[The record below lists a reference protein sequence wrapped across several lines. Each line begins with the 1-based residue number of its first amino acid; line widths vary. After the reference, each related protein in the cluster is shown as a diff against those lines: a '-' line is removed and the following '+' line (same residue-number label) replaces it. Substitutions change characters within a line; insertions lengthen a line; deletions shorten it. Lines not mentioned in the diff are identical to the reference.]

1 LKLVALS
8 DVIENL
14 KYQERT
20 QNYIDTQKI
29 SVQNLYYIS
38 AVGDTPAFNGVIV
51 MKNYFMNVPLLAP
64 NISQLQNP
72 GIGRTAQY
80 FLEGGK
86 NDSE

>member
-1 LKLVALS
+1 
-8 DVIENL
+8 
-14 KYQERT
+14 
-20 QNYIDTQKI
+20 
-29 SVQNLYYIS
+29 
-38 AVGDTPAFNGVIV
+38 
-51 MKNYFMNVPLLAP
+51 MKNYFMNVPQLAP